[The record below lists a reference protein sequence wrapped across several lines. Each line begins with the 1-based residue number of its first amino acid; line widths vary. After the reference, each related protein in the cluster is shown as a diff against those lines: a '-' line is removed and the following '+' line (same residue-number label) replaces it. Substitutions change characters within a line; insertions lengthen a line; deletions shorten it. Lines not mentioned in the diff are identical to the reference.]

1 MTESSSDETEP
12 LEDHPPADAGVSP
25 HASDAP
31 VESTAAARRAE
42 GTPAPEAGVAPESA
56 TAPVLDGAAHPEG
69 EPTTEGDSVPPAET
83 TPEGEPAPQGD
94 PVPEPEPEREP
105 VVVSAEDLRTAIESV
120 RSAIRAGESVVF
132 PTDTVYGIAADPF
145 SPQAV
150 QGLLDAKHRGRDMP
164 PPVLIGDAEVLEA
177 YTRDVPAAAR
187 LLANRYWPG
196 PLTLILTAQSS
207 LRMDLGETQG
217 SIGVRVPDHEVT
229 RAILR
234 ATGPL
239 AVSSANIS
247 GEPAATD
254 ATEAR
259 RQLRGSVAVYVDGGP
274 TPGPTPSTIVDF
286 ASTLAGR
293 VLRVGAIP
301 MDELRRL
308 LPGLEGPEPEP
319 EPGPAADEV
328 TTSDEGAVPHAEQ
341 PEAEQPDAV
350 PTGNETSATQTAATG
365 PAAPVTGGEASAST
379 PGPSDT
385 EPARHEETSS

>member
-1 MTESSSDETEP
+1 MTESSDETTS
-12 LEDHPPADAGVSP
+12 LDGGPATEVTGATPEAHVVAD
-25 HASDAP
+25 
-31 VESTAAARRAE
+31 
-42 GTPAPEAGVAPESA
+42 GTPTPVGEPETAVEPEAVPQPE
-56 TAPVLDGAAHPEG
+56 PE
-69 EPTTEGDSVPPAET
+69 VP
-83 TPEGEPAPQGD
+83 

-105 VVVSAEDLRTAIESV
+105 LVVSADDLKAAVEAVRT
-120 RSAIRAGESVVF
+120 AIRAGDSVVF

-145 SPQAV
+145 SPAAV

-177 YTRDVPAAAR
+177 YTKDVPAAAR

-196 PLTLILTAQSS
+196 PLTLILEAQPS
-207 LRMDLGETQG
+207 LRMDLGETKG
-217 SIGVRVPDHEVT
+217 SIGVRVPDHEVA

-254 ATEAR
+254 EPEAR

-286 ASTLAGR
+286 ADDLSGR

-301 MDELRRL
+301 LDELRRL
-308 LPGLEGPEPEP
+308 LPGLEGPEPDPVP
-319 EPGPAADEV
+319 EESVPAGESVPADGSV
-328 TTSDEGAVPHAEQ
+328 
-341 PEAEQPDAV
+341 PDASAVEENKDVTQPAGTPTDV
-350 PTGNETSATQTAATG
+350 PVTATD
-365 PAAPVTGGEASAST
+365 APVTTIDA
-379 PGPSDT
+379 PGAKAHVPVA
-385 EPARHEETSS
+385 EVAKAEETTP

>member
-1 MTESSSDETEP
+1 MTESSDETTSLDGGPATEVTGATP
-12 LEDHPPADAGVSP
+12 EAHVVADATP
-25 HASDAP
+25 TP
-31 VESTAAARRAE
+31 VGEPETAVE
-42 GTPAPEAGVAPESA
+42 PEAVPQPE
-56 TAPVLDGAAHPEG
+56 PE
-69 EPTTEGDSVPPAET
+69 VP
-83 TPEGEPAPQGD
+83 

-105 VVVSAEDLRTAIESV
+105 LVVSADDLKAAVEAVRT
-120 RSAIRAGESVVF
+120 AIRAGDSVVF

-145 SPQAV
+145 SPAAV

-177 YTRDVPAAAR
+177 YTKDVPAAAR

-196 PLTLILTAQSS
+196 PLTLILEAQPS
-207 LRMDLGETQG
+207 LRMDLGETKG
-217 SIGVRVPDHEVT
+217 SIGVRVPDHEVA

-254 ATEAR
+254 EPEAR

-286 ASTLAGR
+286 ADDLSGR

-301 MDELRRL
+301 LDELRRL
-308 LPGLEGPEPEP
+308 LPGLEGPEPDPVP
-319 EPGPAADEV
+319 EESVPAGESVPADGSV
-328 TTSDEGAVPHAEQ
+328 
-341 PEAEQPDAV
+341 PDASAAEENKDV
-350 PTGNETSATQTAATG
+350 TEPAGTPTEATD
-365 PAAPVTGGEASAST
+365 APVTTIDA
-379 PGPSDT
+379 PGAKGHIPVA
-385 EPARHEETSS
+385 EVAKAEETTP

>member
-1 MTESSSDETEP
+1 M
-12 LEDHPPADAGVSP
+12 
-25 HASDAP
+25 
-31 VESTAAARRAE
+31 
-42 GTPAPEAGVAPESA
+42 
-56 TAPVLDGAAHPEG
+56 
-69 EPTTEGDSVPPAET
+69 
-83 TPEGEPAPQGD
+83 
-94 PVPEPEPEREP
+94 
-105 VVVSAEDLRTAIESV
+105 
-120 RSAIRAGESVVF
+120 VF

-207 LRMDLGETQG
+207 LRMDLGETKG
-217 SIGVRVPDHEVT
+217 SIGVRVPDHEVA

-254 ATEAR
+254 EPEAR
-259 RQLRGSVAVYVDGGP
+259 RQLRGSVAVYVDGGA

-286 ASTLAGR
+286 AADLSGR

-301 MDELRRL
+301 LEELRKL
-308 LPGLEGPEPEP
+308 LPGLAGPEPDPVLEESVPDEP
-319 EPGPAADEV
+319 VAA
-328 TTSDEGAVPHAEQ
+328 EGASSPGAPVPEETLSHA
-341 PEAEQPDAV
+341 AETADAV
-350 PTGNETSATQTAATG
+350 PVPDLTSATRTTEAPGAAGTKE
-365 PAAPVTGGEASAST
+365 TT
-379 PGPSDT
+379 P
-385 EPARHEETSS
+385 